1 MLLSHPDKVGKSKE
15 NEQRYIDLNFALE
28 VLTDPEKKEE
38 YNQLLEFGTYYS
50 LLYSPHYINI
60 QFYSYAII

>member
-50 LLYSPHYINI
+50 PQHISI